1 MVKEETRGR
10 KTLSPELRKTKLQ
23 IYIERYKI
31 DKLGGI
37 DESQITLTKLFNQL
51 YDKKTIR
58 NPKLEKR

>member
-10 KTLSPELRKTKLQ
+10 KALSPEQKKTKLQ

-37 DESQITLTKLFNQL
+37 DESQFKLTNLFNQL